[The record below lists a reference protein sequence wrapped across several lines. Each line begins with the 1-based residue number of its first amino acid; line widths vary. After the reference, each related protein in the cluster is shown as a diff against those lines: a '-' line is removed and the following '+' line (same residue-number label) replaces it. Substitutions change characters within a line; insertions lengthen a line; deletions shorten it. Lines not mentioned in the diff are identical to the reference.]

1 MGRTT
6 IGRLA
11 SVSGVSVSTIRFYER
26 VGLMPLPERTAGRHR
41 NYSRD
46 HLRRLQFIRR
56 ARELEFS
63 LEEIKVLVNLD
74 GSGQASCHEV
84 RQMTGVHLHKVRKKL
99 ANLTKIAAILAHT
112 FEQCSGNRKQLCPML
127 DLLNAYAEEFS
138 KPVQGFTQG

>member
-63 LEEIKVLVNLD
+63 LEDIKVLVNLD
-74 GSGQASCHEV
+74 GSGRASCHEV
-84 RQMTGVHLHKVRKKL
+84 RQVTAAHLHKVRKKL
-99 ANLTKIAAILAHT
+99 ANLTKIATVLAQT
-112 FEQCSGNRKQLCPML
+112 FEQCSDNQKPSCPML
-127 DLLNAYAEEFS
+127 DLLKACAEES
-138 KPVQGFTQG
+138 LKPAQHLTP

>member
-11 SVSGVSVSTIRFYER
+11 SISGVNVSTIRFYEQI
-26 VGLMPLPERTAGRHR
+26 GLMPLPERTAGRHR

-46 HLRRLQFIRR
+46 HLRRLEFIRR

-74 GSGQASCHEV
+74 SSGRASCHEV
-84 RQMTGVHLHKVRKKL
+84 RQVTAAHLHKVRKKL
-99 ANLTKIAAILAHT
+99 TNLTKIAAILAHT
-112 FEQCSGNRKQLCPML
+112 FEQCSSDRKSPCPML
-127 DLLNAYAEEFS
+127 DLLNARTEMLLKPEE
-138 KPVQGFTQG
+138 